1 MRTLSVQNA
10 SRVIQPVLFGL
21 MFGYLLQKGGV
32 AKYHVLVRQL
42 LLRDYTVVKVM
53 VSAILVGMIGVYF
66 LHERVGTKL
75 HLKPTK
81 LGANML
87 GGLIFGVGFAL
98 AGYCPGTGAAALGQG
113 DLPALIVMLGLVVGS
128 YSYAEFS
135 LFLKN
140 TVETWGDLG
149 KRTLPS
155 ILGMKASMTVAAVAV
170 LLSGALFIIHS
181 IQH

>member
-1 MRTLSVQNA
+1 MRALSAKN
-10 SRVIQPVLFGL
+10 SSKISQPVLFGL
-21 MFGYLLQKGGV
+21 MFGFLLQKGGV
-32 AKYHVLVRQL
+32 AKYHVLEGQL
-42 LLRDYTVVKVM
+42 LLRDYTVLKVM
-53 VSAILVGMIGVYF
+53 LSAIVVGMIGVYF

-113 DLPALIVMLGLVVGS
+113 DLPAIIVMLGLVVGS
-128 YSYAEFS
+128 YGYAELS
-135 LFLKN
+135 RFLKN

-155 ILGMKASMTVAAVAV
+155 VLGTKTSTTVAAVAV
-170 LLSGALFIIHS
+170 LLSGVLFIIHS
-181 IQH
+181 MQQ

>member
-1 MRTLSVQNA
+1 MRALTVKNVSK
-10 SRVIQPVLFGL
+10 IGQPVLFGL
-21 MFGYLLQKGGV
+21 MFGFLLQKGGV
-32 AKYHVLVRQL
+32 AKYHVLEGQL
-42 LLRDYTVVKVM
+42 LLRDYTVLKVM
-53 VSAILVGMIGVYF
+53 LSAILVGMIGVYF

-81 LGANML
+81 LGANIL

-113 DLPALIVMLGLVVGS
+113 DLPVIIVMLGLVVGS
-128 YSYAEFS
+128 YGYAELS
-135 LFLKN
+135 RFLKT

-155 ILGMKASMTVAAVAV
+155 VLGMKPSTTVAAVAV
-170 LLSGALFIIHS
+170 LLSGVLFIIHS